1 MMAHRKS
8 DTKGVE
14 CQKRSSSWAR
24 MSATATE
31 MIATA
36 WRNQALQ
43 TGCETASIEKDQR
56 KGIFMAERAQSHTP
70 GPNKLPARYLQFQK
84 RYPRV
89 FQAYN
94 ALGAATS
101 EAGPLTDKT
110 RALVKLA
117 IAVGGQME
125 GAVHSHTRRALEAGG
140 SAEEI
145 YHVVL
150 LGTTTLGFPT
160 MMKTFS
166 CVAALLAH
174 KG

>member
-1 MMAHRKS
+1 
-8 DTKGVE
+8 
-14 CQKRSSSWAR
+14 
-24 MSATATE
+24 
-31 MIATA
+31 
-36 WRNQALQ
+36 
-43 TGCETASIEKDQR
+43 
-56 KGIFMAERAQSHTP
+56 MAERTQSHTP

-84 RYPRV
+84 RYPKV
-89 FQAYN
+89 FQAYD
-94 ALGAATS
+94 ALGAATA

-125 GAVHSHTRRALEAGG
+125 GAVHSHTRRALEAGC

-166 CVAALLAH
+166 WVDDVLTQ
-174 KG
+174 KE

>member
-1 MMAHRKS
+1 MQVGIIA
-8 DTKGVE
+8 GIG
-14 CQKRSSSWAR
+14 
-24 MSATATE
+24 E
-31 MIATA
+31 MIA
-36 WRNQALQ
+36 
-43 TGCETASIEKDQR
+43 ASLR
-56 KGIFMAERAQSHTP
+56 LYSGRLA
-70 GPNKLPARYLQFQK
+70 
-84 RYPRV
+84 
-89 FQAYN
+89 
-94 ALGAATS
+94 
-101 EAGPLTDKT
+101 DKT

-125 GAVHSHTRRALEAGG
+125 GAVHSHTRRAVEAGC

-166 CVAALLAH
+166 WVDDVLAQ

>member
-1 MMAHRKS
+1 
-8 DTKGVE
+8 
-14 CQKRSSSWAR
+14 
-24 MSATATE
+24 
-31 MIATA
+31 
-36 WRNQALQ
+36 
-43 TGCETASIEKDQR
+43 
-56 KGIFMAERAQSHTP
+56 MAEGAKSHTP

-89 FQAYN
+89 FQAYD
-94 ALGAATS
+94 ALGAATA
-101 EAGPLTDKT
+101 EAGPLSDKT

-125 GAVHSHTRRALEAGG
+125 GAVHSHTRRALEAGC

-150 LGTTTLGFPT
+150 LGTTTLGFRT

-166 CVAALLAH
+166 WVDDVLAQ